1 MLDKLLTSLGGFESI
16 LKSFQDGTLDESTNV
31 SSMRCSYRL
40 AIAIPIGIASTL
52 LSYHLLLARGTLAS
66 DFTWPWRAARALIV
80 GENPYLVIQNTGPY
94 PFSMAFYYPLP
105 AALVALPFVY
115 VEPYWA
121 GALFF
126 GLSSFLLAYSLTAK
140 SLWRLSLFLSPSFF
154 VAAYVA
160 QWSPLMLAVALIP
173 RLQML
178 LLCKPNLGI
187 VSFIYNPTKT
197 GVVAIIVGLALSLF
211 VMPLWPIWWLA
222 LVAFDTV
229 RKSPIAVFPGILLIL
244 SFLRWRTREG
254 RAFIALAVLPQHI
267 FFYDELALW
276 LIPKS
281 LIQSIA
287 LSLIAW
293 VGYLGW
299 YFSIQSAITGPI
311 TSMPWIAQLAAP
323 LLAPEVEQA
332 PPWVIVFFF
341 LPALIILLLP
351 AKAASHDAC

>member
-229 RKSPIAVFPGILLIL
+229 RKSPIAVFPGILD
-244 SFLRWRTREG
+244 FMRNNFWDHHLRRRLRYRTRQFCKLHASSITKSEKSTLRFRNTSLTIRARLTPAIACSTRTRTREMRRLRRFSAG
-254 RAFIALAVLPQHI
+254 LN
-267 FFYDELALW
+267 
-276 LIPKS
+276 S
-281 LIQSIA
+281 
-287 LSLIAW
+287 
-293 VGYLGW
+293 
-299 YFSIQSAITGPI
+299 YFA
-311 TSMPWIAQLAAP
+311 
-323 LLAPEVEQA
+323 
-332 PPWVIVFFF
+332 
-341 LPALIILLLP
+341 
-351 AKAASHDAC
+351 